1 MRYLLLIFF
10 FGTSSLNAQKLDDTR
25 YLQGVDYVTCICMK
39 VVLNKQ
45 IDCKSEKI
53 AESDIPK
60 KEQKTLAL
68 FKELQS
74 LKSEKNRG
82 INFLSEKIFNDKVK
96 YEKIFAFADKRKVQI
111 LESIKPDIENYLML
125 VQGNEIRDDLPE
137 STNYTEPEVEEIEI
151 EPIQDITTIKPKET
165 VMQQSFLEE
174 NALSLITGI
183 VLIILLFYVIYLSI
197 HLKKKFAATNSRIDR
212 RVSINDSTFGNVVS
226 SVNSNPVSSNSDN
239 KIQELSRKIVE
250 LENAFKILNE
260 KSFERHAFTAMPIEK
275 QESTS
280 ENFYMSVPNEDGTFD
295 VNGRTSKEA
304 ALYEFIVDSQNQSL
318 AKFTFTAMDTKIIQS
333 VVDYSQSYINPVC
346 DPQNALNQNAKRI
359 ITLRPGTAEK
369 RNDKWIVLTKAQ
381 IKYE

>member
-10 FGTSSLNAQKLDDTR
+10 FGTSFLNAQKLDDTR
-25 YLQGVDYVTCICMK
+25 YLEGVDYVTCICMK

-125 VQGNEIRDDLPE
+125 VQGNEIRGDLPE

-183 VLIILLFYVIYLSI
+183 LLIILLFYVIYLSI
-197 HLKKKFAATNSRIDR
+197 HFKKKFAATNSRIDR